1 MGSGPAGPTPRKGRC
16 QLAASADSVTWWTRV
31 VTVRR
36 NPFEASKVC
45 SVIADLSDDGDRAVL
60 RIEAEEASLH
70 DALDAALTAG
80 RRPFTVASPTASGD
94 GRSQVSSAVL
104 ERLLA
109 DAPGATVLPDPGHR
123 VSTVTVDASLGPSWA
138 VVDPSDDW
146 YGICFWPA
154 SDRLQFITIDD
165 AGIHP
170 APVSRWAAIDYRYPD
185 GGIRS
190 HRSGLLEASL
200 WFELHRYT
208 DSLTVRI
215 SRIGDRSRT
224 GTATRMMD
232 DFLRE
237 VADHDSA
244 RILMGLSAL
253 GVPVDGSLAPEDL
266 VGLADLDETF
276 ESMVALA
283 ITPPADIIPELI
295 ERAAHQL
302 GGGLGAAIRSAQ
314 LQASAR
320 PFDPSVNPSADAP
333 PR

>member
-1 MGSGPAGPTPRKGRC
+1 M
-16 QLAASADSVTWWTRV
+16 
-31 VTVRR
+31 
-36 NPFEASKVC
+36 
-45 SVIADLSDDGDRAVL
+45 IAELSDDGDRGVV
-60 RIEAEEASLH
+60 RIEAEKASLH
-70 DALDAALTAG
+70 DALDAGLTAG
-80 RRPFTVASPTASGD
+80 RGPFAVASPTASD
-94 GRSQVSSAVL
+94 DSRSRGSAAVL

-109 DAPGATVLPDPGHR
+109 DVPGATVLPDPGHR
-123 VSTVTVDASLGPSWA
+123 VSTITVDASLGPSWA
-138 VVDPSDDW
+138 VFDPTDDW

-185 GGIRS
+185 EGVRS
-190 HRSGLLEASL
+190 HRCGLLEASL

-215 SRIGDRSRT
+215 SRIGAGSRT
-224 GTATRMMD
+224 GTATRLMD

-244 RILMGLSAL
+244 GILMGLNAL

-266 VGLADLDETF
+266 ANLADLDETF

-295 ERAAHQL
+295 ERAGRQL

-314 LQASAR
+314 RRGWTTTA
-320 PFDPSVNPSADAP
+320 
-333 PR
+333 